1 MPVETIIGAWVAT
14 GLTLFIFTF
23 LYKDNPL
30 FKLAENLYVGVSVGY
45 TIVKTYDTVIVQLI
59 WKPIVENG
67 EWTLLIPVA
76 IGLLMLTRYV
86 PKAAWLSRYAFA
98 FIVGVGSGLAI
109 PRTISSFILKQIEDT
124 VRPIMILPFDKASEI
139 IFSSRMALAFALV
152 LSLVLV
158 IALLYVLVRLG
169 VEKLSGTLQLTI
181 AILLVSGA
189 AILKYILKLNYL
201 HGASWVVS
209 YLEPITQVF
218 DINSIVVLLGVS
230 CVLFYFFFSV
240 EHTGPGKVVARTG
253 ILFLM
258 IAFGAAFGYTVMA
271 RMSLLIGRL
280 TDLIEFTD
288 PSYGWP
294 SLWLLGLTILTLVVM
309 ARRSSSKQ
317 PKEE

>member
-1 MPVETIIGAWVAT
+1 VPIETIIGAWVAT
-14 GLTLFIFTF
+14 GLTLFIFSF

-45 TIVKTYDTVIVQLI
+45 TIVKTYDTVIVHLI

-109 PRTISSFILKQIEDT
+109 PRVVSSYILKQIEDT
-124 VRPIMILPFDKASEI
+124 VRP
-139 IFSSRMALAFALV
+139 
-152 LSLVLV
+152 
-158 IALLYVLVRLG
+158 
-169 VEKLSGTLQLTI
+169 
-181 AILLVSGA
+181 LLVMVPGEGLTFTWSLLNPA
-189 AILKYILKLNYL
+189 SSLNTIIILI
-201 HGASWVVS
+201 
-209 YLEPITQVF
+209 
-218 DINSIVVLLGVS
+218 GVS
-230 CVLFYFFFSV
+230 SVLFYFFFSV
-240 EHTGPGKVVARTG
+240 EHTGPGKAVARTG

-288 PSYGWP
+288 PSYGRP
-294 SLWLLGLTILTLVVM
+294 SLWLLGLTILILVVM
-309 ARRSSSKQ
+309 SRRVSRK
-317 PKEE
+317 PEEQ

>member
-14 GLTLFIFTF
+14 GLTLFIFSF

-45 TIVKTYDTVIVQLI
+45 TIVKTYDTVIVHLI

-67 EWTLLIPVA
+67 EWALLIPVA
-76 IGLLMLTRYV
+76 IGTLMLTRYV

-109 PRTISSFILKQIEDT
+109 PRVISSYILKQIEDT
-124 VRPIMILPFDKASEI
+124 VRPLMVMVPGEGLTFTWSLLNPASSLNTIIILI
-139 IFSSRMALAFALV
+139 
-152 LSLVLV
+152 
-158 IALLYVLVRLG
+158 
-169 VEKLSGTLQLTI
+169 
-181 AILLVSGA
+181 
-189 AILKYILKLNYL
+189 
-201 HGASWVVS
+201 
-209 YLEPITQVF
+209 
-218 DINSIVVLLGVS
+218 GVS
-230 CVLFYFFFSV
+230 SVLFYFFFSV
-240 EHTGPGKVVARTG
+240 EHTGPGKAVARTG

-288 PSYGWP
+288 PSYGRP
-294 SLWLLGLTILTLVVM
+294 SLWLLGLTILILVVM
-309 ARRSSSKQ
+309 SRRSSSN
-317 PKEE
+317 PPEEQ

>member
-1 MPVETIIGAWVAT
+1 MPIESIIGAWVAT
-14 GLTLFIFTF
+14 GLTLFIFSF

-45 TIVKTYDTVIVQLI
+45 TIVKTYDTVIVHLI
-59 WKPIVENG
+59 WKPIVENK

-124 VRPIMILPFDKASEI
+124 VRPLMMLVPGEGVTFNWSLLNPASGLNTIIIL
-139 IFSSRMALAFALV
+139 V
-152 LSLVLV
+152 
-158 IALLYVLVRLG
+158 
-169 VEKLSGTLQLTI
+169 
-181 AILLVSGA
+181 
-189 AILKYILKLNYL
+189 
-201 HGASWVVS
+201 
-209 YLEPITQVF
+209 
-218 DINSIVVLLGVS
+218 GVS
-230 CVLFYFFFSV
+230 SVLFYFFFSV
-240 EHTGPGKVVARTG
+240 EHTGPGKAVARTS

-280 TDLIEFTD
+280 SDLIEFSD
-288 PSYGWP
+288 VSYGRP
-294 SLWLLGLTILTLVVM
+294 TLWILIITIGTLVYLS
-309 ARRSSSKQ
+309 RRHQ
-317 PKEE
+317 GEPPRED